1 MNYITTT
8 ELRTRSSE
16 LIDFLLA
23 GETVDLIH
31 RSSIVGT
38 IIPKEEEPGNLTK
51 DDLKKIAE
59 ALDQLNLPT
68 TAAPERVKNYRL
80 HLKTKYG

>member
-16 LIDFLLA
+16 LINFLLA
-23 GETVDLIH
+23 GETVNLIH

-38 IIPKEEEPGNLTK
+38 IIPIEEETGNLTK
-51 DDLKKIAE
+51 EDVRKIAQT
-59 ALDQLNLPT
+59 LNLLNLPT
-68 TAAPERVKNYRL
+68 TTPSERTKNYRL
-80 HLKTKYG
+80 HLKKKYG

>member
-23 GETVDLIH
+23 GEAVDLIH

-38 IIPKEEEPGNLTK
+38 IIPKDDGPENLTRK
-51 DDLKKIAE
+51 DLIRMAE
-59 ALDQLNLPT
+59 VLNLLHLPAT
-68 TAAPERVKNYRL
+68 TPKQRANKYSL
-80 HLKTKYG
+80 HLKKKYG

>member
-38 IIPKEEEPGNLTK
+38 IIPKEEEPENLTK
-51 DDLKKIAE
+51 EDIRKITQ
-59 ALDQLNLPT
+59 ALNLLNLPST
-68 TAAPERVKNYRL
+68 TPSERAKNYHL
-80 HLKTKYG
+80 HLKKKYG

>member
-23 GETVDLIH
+23 GETVNLIH

-38 IIPKEEEPGNLTK
+38 IVPVEEEVGNLTK
-51 DDLKKIAE
+51 EDIRKIAQT
-59 ALDQLNLPT
+59 LILLNLPT
-68 TAAPERVKNYRL
+68 TTLSKRAKNYHL
-80 HLKTKYG
+80 HLKKKYG

>member
-8 ELRTRSSE
+8 ELRTKSSE

-38 IIPKEEEPGNLTK
+38 IIPKEEEPENLTK
-51 DDLKKIAE
+51 EDIKKIA
-59 ALDQLNLPT
+59 QVINFLNLPT
-68 TAAPERVKNYRL
+68 TTTRERAKNYHL
-80 HLKTKYG
+80 HLKKKYG

>member
-23 GETVDLIH
+23 GGTVDLIH

-51 DDLKKIAE
+51 NDLKKIAE
-59 ALDQLNLPT
+59 ALNQLNLPAT
-68 TAAPERVKNYRL
+68 TPGERTKNYRL
-80 HLKTKYG
+80 HLKKRYG

>member
-38 IIPKEEEPGNLTK
+38 IIPKEEDPGNLTK
-51 DDLKKIAE
+51 ADLKKIAE
-59 ALDQLNLPT
+59 TLDQLSLPT
-68 TAAPERVKNYRL
+68 TTSKERTKNYHL
-80 HLKTKYG
+80 HLKKKYG

>member
-8 ELRTRSSE
+8 ELRTKSSE

-38 IIPKEEEPGNLTK
+38 IIPKEEEPRNLTK
-51 DDLKKIAE
+51 ADLKKIVE
-59 ALDQLNLPT
+59 TLDQLKLPT
-68 TAAPERVKNYRL
+68 TSPLERVKSYHL
-80 HLKTKYG
+80 HLKRKYG

>member
-31 RSSIVGT
+31 RSSVVGT
-38 IIPKEEEPGNLTK
+38 IIPKEKELGNLTK
-51 DDLKKIAE
+51 ADLKKIAST
-59 ALDQLNLPT
+59 LNQLNLPT
-68 TAAPERVKNYRL
+68 TTPSEREKNYHL
-80 HLKTKYG
+80 HLKKKYG